1 MRTLQ
6 EVLDALAVPGADH
19 DAVVDYLAG
28 SLKVRRRHRTVM
40 AATAAAA
47 VMIVGG
53 VALAATD
60 RSPDDE
66 IVADRKAS
74 EPRRS
79 TTTSSPPDPAG
90 VAAQTSTSVAT
101 TTSLPFVP
109 TTTTIELPR
118 VPSNAPAPFAVPPTT
133 TTTTVADRP
142 LTATLELVN
151 TTPTVGEPATFRVVW
166 SDPDLPA
173 DIQPS
178 VVLQPGDPAVAG
190 TNVAVESASCVG
202 GQPRSGTVDAATRY
216 TRAGTY
222 TVSAVVSACGQSMV
236 ATTSVMVKPPATG
249 RAVVVTTA
257 DPSMHPESAN
267 VAFSSDPGD
276 PAGWLPF
283 PPRDPSL
290 RLFHDGY
297 PATVVVLDPTSVGT
311 MRLQFGSTSLCG
323 PVDLTVVPADVTAR
337 VSVTTAC

>member
-1 MRTLQ
+1 
-6 EVLDALAVPGADH
+6 
-19 DAVVDYLAG
+19 
-28 SLKVRRRHRTVM
+28 
-40 AATAAAA
+40 
-47 VMIVGG
+47 
-53 VALAATD
+53 
-60 RSPDDE
+60 
-66 IVADRKAS
+66 
-74 EPRRS
+74 
-79 TTTSSPPDPAG
+79 
-90 VAAQTSTSVAT
+90 
-101 TTSLPFVP
+101 
-109 TTTTIELPR
+109 
-118 VPSNAPAPFAVPPTT
+118 
-133 TTTTVADRP
+133 
-142 LTATLELVN
+142 LTATLEPVN
-151 TTPTVGEPATFRVVW
+151 TDPTVGEPATFRVVW

-173 DIQPS
+173 EVQPS
-178 VVLQPGDPAVAG
+178 IVLQPGDPAVAG
-190 TNVAVESASCVG
+190 TNVAGESASCVG

-222 TVSAVVSACGQSMV
+222 TVSAVVSACGRSMV
-236 ATTSVMVKPPATG
+236 ATTSVTVKAPATG

-323 PVDLTVVPADVTAR
+323 PVDLTAVPADVTAR
-337 VSVTTAC
+337 VNVTAAC